1 MILLAICT
9 IFLLLYAALIF
20 YYRKGWTMTTPQ
32 AAPANPHGAR
42 LSVVVAARNEEATI
56 GRLLDALEK
65 QSLSPELFEVI
76 IADDHSTDDT
86 RAVVLRSALP
96 VRLLTSAADAG
107 ASSKKKAIETGVLAA
122 AGELIVTTDADCV
135 PGPHWL
141 RSICD
146 CYVSTGANFIAAPV
160 KFLHDDSALQRFQA
174 LDFMTLQGITA
185 ASVRLQFHT
194 MCNGANLAYRRQC
207 FLDVRGFEGIDRV
220 PTGDD
225 MLLMHK
231 IWKLAPARVVYLK
244 EREAI
249 MTTQPAA
256 TWKEFI
262 NQRKRWASKTF
273 VYDDRR
279 IPAVLIFVYL
289 LNVLF
294 PVLIATAFWH
304 SLAWLLALGFLV
316 VKTLIEV
323 PFVSAVAGF
332 YGERRL
338 LRHFFFFQPLHIL
351 YTVSVG
357 LLSQVRGY
365 EWKGRRTK

>member
-9 IFLLLYAALIF
+9 IFLVPYAALIF
-20 YYRKGWTMTTPQ
+20 YYRKGWTMATPET
-32 AAPANPHGAR
+32 APANTDGVS
-42 LSVVVAARNEEATI
+42 LSVVIAARNEEDNI
-56 GRLLDALEK
+56 GHLLHALAQ
-65 QSLSPELFEVI
+65 QSLSPELFEI
-76 IADDHSTDDT
+76 IIVDDHSTDDT
-86 RAVVLRSALP
+86 RAIVLQSKLP

-107 ASSKKKAIETGVLAA
+107 RSSKKKAIETGVHAA
-122 AGELIVTTDADCV
+122 TGELIVTTDADCL

-141 RSICD
+141 RSLYY
-146 CYVSTGANFIAAPV
+146 CYARTGANFIAAPV
-160 KFLHDDSALQRFQA
+160 KFLHDDSMLQRFQA

-194 MCNGANLAYRRQC
+194 MCNGANLAYRRQR

-231 IWKLAPARVVYLK
+231 IWKLAPERVVYL
-244 EREAI
+244 REPEAV
-249 MTTQPAA
+249 MATQPAA

-289 LNVLF
+289 LNLLF
-294 PVLIATAFWH
+294 PVLLITAFWH
-304 SLAWLLALGFLV
+304 PYIWLMALGFLV
-316 VKTLIEV
+316 VKTLIEI
-323 PFVSAVAGF
+323 PFVSAVARF

-338 LRHFFFFQPLHIL
+338 MRYFFFFQPLHIL

-357 LLSQVRGY
+357 LLSQLRGY